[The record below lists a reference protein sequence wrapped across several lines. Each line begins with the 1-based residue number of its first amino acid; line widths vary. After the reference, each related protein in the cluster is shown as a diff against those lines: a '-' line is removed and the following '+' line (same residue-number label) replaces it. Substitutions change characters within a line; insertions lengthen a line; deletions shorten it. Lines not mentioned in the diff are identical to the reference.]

1 MNDDDRTKEALFRHA
16 VLGDLLSRKLQRGE
30 MRLLLTELSQRAFE
44 DYRGRFRRMAYS
56 TIEEWYYKYRHD
68 GFEGLKPLTR
78 SDQGCSRC
86 LTPELEQLVIELKRE
101 DPGRTAPLILREL
114 ELAGRINRG
123 HMSVY
128 PIQRLLRHRGLSGPR
143 MEADVAA
150 RFRWEASMCGELWQ
164 ADALH
169 GPVLVNPATGRP
181 QRAIVFG
188 LLDDRSRI
196 IPYLEAGFGE
206 TEHRFLAVL
215 HDAIAR
221 RGIPRRLLLDNHK
234 SFTGYDLRVLCAK
247 LDIHIVHSR
256 PGDGPS
262 KGKIERWWRSLRAHV
277 IDRLDLQ
284 KVTTL
289 DELNLRIW
297 NYVEADYHCRPHA
310 SLSGKTPLEFWD
322 ADADE
327 IRWISDH
334 GRLAQAFIGEVE
346 RQARN
351 DSTVQWR
358 GVFYEVPPYL
368 RRCKVRLR
376 YSLLD
381 TNRVSLVDGNVE
393 IPLRVVRAVENA
405 HRSRNIAGPVEPEKP
420 RTGLN
425 APELLLES
433 IIHPVPT
440 PKPDTT
446 VSLDADQKPDSTE
459 PPEGGGHE

>member
-16 VLGDLLSRKLQRGE
+16 VLGDLLSRKLRRGE
-30 MRLLLTELSQRAFE
+30 IRPLLTELTQKTFE
-44 DYRGRFRRMAYS
+44 DFRGRFRRMAYS
-56 TIEEWYYKYRHD
+56 TLEEWYYRYRHD

-86 LTPELEQLVIELKRE
+86 LTPELEQLVIDLKRE

-114 ELAGRINRG
+114 ELAGRISRG

-128 PIQRLLRHRGLSGPR
+128 PIQRLLHHHGLSGPR
-143 MEADVAA
+143 METDVAA

-169 GPVLVNPATGRP
+169 GPMLVNPATGRP

-206 TEHRFLAVL
+206 TERRFLVVL

-221 RGIPRRLLLDNHK
+221 RGIPRRLLLDNHA
-234 SFTGYDLRVLCAK
+234 SFTGHDLRVLCAK

-256 PGDGPS
+256 PGDGPT

-284 KVTTL
+284 KVATL
-289 DELNLRIW
+289 DELNLRLW

-310 SLSGKTPLEFWD
+310 SLSGKTPLEVWD
-322 ADADE
+322 GDADE
-327 IRWISDH
+327 IRWVSDH
-334 GRLAQAFIGEVE
+334 GRLGQAFIGEVE
-346 RQARN
+346 RLARN

-368 RRCKVRLR
+368 RRSKVRLR

-381 TNRVSLVDGNVE
+381 TNRVSLIDGNVE
-393 IPLRVVRAVENA
+393 IPLRLVRPVENA
-405 HRSRNIAGPVEPEKP
+405 HRSRNVAIPAEPEKP

-433 IIHPVPT
+433 IIHPVT
-440 PKPDTT
+440 DLKSDSTEEG
-446 VSLDADQKPDSTE
+446 ADRKPDSIE
-459 PPEGGGHE
+459 PTEGGGHE